1 MNGGSMPMPTET
13 FLTPLRC
20 VLCGGPMKLIRRISA
35 PDAQLQLA
43 VYQCEQCQNTVTLPA
58 EDEAR

>member
-1 MNGGSMPMPTET
+1 MPMPTET

-20 VLCGGPMKLIRRISA
+20 VVCGGPMKLVRRIAA

-43 VYQCEQCQNTVTLPA
+43 VYQCEQCQHIVTLPA